1 MKRAK
6 GGGRQLRRENFS
18 VEMFLKINLP
28 PMHIMEETFIPEIV
42 EELKQTKEFLRRT
55 GRLEKLV
62 GGEEKLSAAVHNM
75 RKREEKMSRFPIN
88 LFKT

>member
-6 GGGRQLRRENFS
+6 GGGRELRRKNFS
-18 VEMFLKINLP
+18 AEMFLKLNFP
-28 PMHIMEETFIPEIV
+28 PMHILEETFIPEIV
-42 EELKQTKEFLRRT
+42 EELRQSKEFFRRT
-55 GRLEKLV
+55 RRLEKLV
-62 GGEEKLSAAVHNM
+62 GGEEKLGAAVYNM

>member
-1 MKRAK
+1 M
-6 GGGRQLRRENFS
+6 
-18 VEMFLKINLP
+18 
-28 PMHIMEETFIPEIV
+28 
-42 EELKQTKEFLRRT
+42 
-55 GRLEKLV
+55 EKLD